1 WLGRQSSAPQMEAV
15 MVASPVQ
22 PPLLGVLG
30 WRLVRLIES
39 HSDALAKGLWERL
52 QNSER
57 TTDYVSRVPPEELKE
72 RVGEIY
78 RHLGEWLLKKT
89 EADVEH
95 RYVAIGERRFA
106 QGVRLSQLTFMI
118 VATKEHLWEYV
129 SREALADRPVE
140 LFQELELFQLVD
152 QFFDRALYFAG
163 VGFERAQAAARKQ

>member
-1 WLGRQSSAPQMEAV
+1 
-15 MVASPVQ
+15 MVATPVQ

-39 HSDALAKGLWERL
+39 HSEALAKGLWERL

-57 TTDYVSRVPPEELKE
+57 TSDYVSRVPPEELKD

-89 EADVEH
+89 EADVER
-95 RYVAIGERRFA
+95 RYIAIGERRYA
-106 QGVRLSQLTFMI
+106 QGVRLSQLQFMI
-118 VATKEHLWEYV
+118 VATKEHLWEFV

-152 QFFDRALYFAG
+152 QFFDRALYFAA
-163 VGFERAQAAARKQ
+163 VGFERAESAARSH

>member
-1 WLGRQSSAPQMEAV
+1 
-15 MVASPVQ
+15 MVAPTQ
-22 PPLLGVLG
+22 PAPLLGVLG
-30 WRLVRLIES
+30 WRLVRLIEQ
-39 HSDALAKGLWERL
+39 HADPLAKGLWERL
-52 QNSER
+52 QSSER
-57 TTDYVSRVPPEELKE
+57 TSDYVRRVPPEELKD

-95 RYVAIGERRFA
+95 RYIAIGERRYA
-106 QGVRLSQLTFMI
+106 QGVRLSQLQFMI

-152 QFFDRALYFAG
+152 QFFDRALYFAA
-163 VGFERAQAAARKQ
+163 VGYERAENAAHAH

>member
-1 WLGRQSSAPQMEAV
+1 
-15 MVASPVQ
+15 MVATPVQ

-39 HSDALAKGLWERL
+39 HSEPLAKGLWERL
-52 QNSER
+52 QKSER
-57 TTDYVSRVPPEELKE
+57 STDYVSQVPPDELKE
-72 RVGEIY
+72 RVSEIY

-89 EADVEH
+89 EADVER
-95 RYVAIGERRFA
+95 RYMAIGERRHA

-129 SREALADRPVE
+129 SREALQDRPVE

-152 QFFDRALYFAG
+152 QFFDRAVYFAA
-163 VGFERAQAAARKQ
+163 VGYERAEMAARSH